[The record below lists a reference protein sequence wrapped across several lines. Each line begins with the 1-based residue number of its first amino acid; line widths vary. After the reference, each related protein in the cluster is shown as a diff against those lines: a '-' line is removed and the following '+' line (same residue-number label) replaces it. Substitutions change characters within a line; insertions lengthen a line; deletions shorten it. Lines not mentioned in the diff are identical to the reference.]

1 MKILKKFTY
10 LLIFIICT
18 NCGFK
23 VLDKTLL
30 NKFQIKEINS
40 EGDKRINFLIKN
52 NVSKLIDSKDP
63 QELLEITIKSE
74 KVKSIKEKNKKNKI
88 TKYTITIIT
97 NIEIEFL
104 AKKKKKSFTIS
115 KAGYYDVTDNNNTNR
130 EALKRLEQNLSN
142 EISET
147 IAKKILELANDY

>member
-18 NCGFK
+18 TCGFK

-63 QELLEITIKSE
+63 QELLELTIKSE
-74 KVKSIKEKNKKNKI
+74 KVKSIKEKIKRIK

-97 NIEIEFL
+97 NIEIEF
-104 AKKKKKSFTIS
+104 
-115 KAGYYDVTDNNNTNR
+115 
-130 EALKRLEQNLSN
+130 
-142 EISET
+142 
-147 IAKKILELANDY
+147 